1 MIFFL
6 ILTIYNKKKMKKVLI
21 TESNLKNIIKN
32 ILIEDLDKF
41 NPNELKKTAFEIKNI
56 LKLPITQFVD
66 TFSTI
71 ASDAKVQAI
80 LQSGLQDGDV
90 KDDAITYTQGNVSV
104 SNLVPTQ
111 SEIGMDESLKN
122 ILIDKFGSLQSFL
135 QGKANV
141 GANPIVIYNNKYIID
156 GHHRWS
162 QVFAANPKA
171 TVPVLNLIGRLQPL
185 DVLKIVHLAIAAG
198 QNDLPL
204 SSAKGTNLLLV
215 GENDVRNYV
224 LKNLNEKALVVWQKA
239 GFKDANVIAQH
250 IVNNVKLMQSN
261 GVTKGAPP
269 RTKMPQTDAFET
281 STNVINKLVKGS
293 INFVNPEANLK
304 ESSKYIKITE
314 SDLRRM
320 VRNELL
326 NESKRRRF

>member
-1 MIFFL
+1 
-6 ILTIYNKKKMKKVLI
+6 MKKVL
-21 TESNLKNIIKN
+21 TKESSLKNIIKN
-32 ILIEDLDKF
+32 ILIEDLEKF
-41 NPNELKKTAFEIKNI
+41 NPKELKTAAFEIKNI

-71 ASDAKVQAI
+71 ASDAKVQAV

-104 SNLVPTQ
+104 SQLVPTQ

-135 QGKANV
+135 QGKAIV
-141 GANPIVIYNNKYIID
+141 FENPIVIYNNKYIID

-204 SSAKGTNLLLV
+204 ATAKGTNLLLV
-215 GENDVRNYV
+215 GENDVKNYV
-224 LKNLNEKALVVWQKA
+224 LQELNEKALVVWQRA
-239 GFKDANVIAQH
+239 GFKDANVIAQY
-250 IVNNVKLMQSN
+250 IANNVKLMQSN

-293 INFVNPEANLK
+293 VNFVNPEANLK
-304 ESSKYIKITE
+304 ESSNYNKRNIKITE
-314 SDLRRM
+314 SQLRAM